1 MKLIVI
7 FVILIAEVTKING
20 QYLWYKFVDCQN
32 APNGL
37 ECYGKSPK
45 KGT

>member
-1 MKLIVI
+1 MKLI
-7 FVILIAEVTKING
+7 FVILIAEVTKINA
-20 QYLWYKFVDCQN
+20 QLWYKFVDCQN
-32 APNGL
+32 NPNGL